1 MSPDWS
7 PSAGLVA
14 GVIADAL
21 FGDPRRWHPVAGFGA
36 AARWLEHRVYADSRT
51 RGALFAACGLAIGAG
66 PAGLA
71 ARGCRDKLAA
81 RTCLTAACTWT
92 VLGARSL
99 GRSAEQV
106 RRALLGADIEAARRL
121 LPSLCGRDPEHLN
134 AAQITAAVIESVAEN
149 TSDAIVAPLLWGA
162 LADSTGLAAYR
173 AVNTL
178 DAMVGHRS
186 PRYERFGWASA
197 RLDDVA
203 NVVPARLT
211 ALLTAA
217 CAPSVSGSAETAW
230 LMARHD
236 GPLHPSPN
244 AGWCEAAFAGALGVR
259 LGGPLSYAGIAEGRP
274 FLGAGRAPVPED
286 ISRAIRLSR
295 AVAICAACVAATIA
309 LADPSCAFAIR
320 ASSRDGRA
328 RSSPTARNRG

>member
-1 MSPDWS
+1 MSRDWS
-7 PSAGLVA
+7 QATGLVA
-14 GVIADAL
+14 GAIADVV

-36 AARWLEHRVYADSRT
+36 AAQWLEDRIYADSRT

-66 PAGLA
+66 PVGLA

-81 RTCLTAACTWT
+81 RTCLTAACTWM

-99 GRSAEQV
+99 ASSAEQV
-106 RRALLGADIEAARRL
+106 RKALVSADIEAARRL
-121 LPSLCGRDPEHLN
+121 LPGLCGRDPDHLD
-134 AAQITAAVIESVAEN
+134 AAHITAAVIESVAEN

-162 LADSTGLAAYR
+162 LAGSSGLAAYR

-186 PRYERFGWASA
+186 PRYQRFGWASA

-217 CAPSVSGSAETAW
+217 CAPSVCGSAKTAW
-230 LMARHD
+230 LVARRD

-244 AGWCEAAFAGALGVR
+244 AGWCEASFAGALGVR
-259 LGGPLSYAGIAEGRP
+259 LGGPLSYAGVAESRP
-274 FLGAGRAPVPED
+274 FLGAGRAPVADD

-295 AVAICAACVAATIA
+295 VVARCAAGAAATIA
-309 LADPSCAFAIR
+309 VADR
-320 ASSRDGRA
+320 
-328 RSSPTARNRG
+328 